1 MTPKFKLQP
10 LSDWFIG
17 LPFLIPFLGMV
28 LISFD
33 SGTLRAGTTPFTIA
47 FFLISFASFIL
58 VLVFSERRPNL
69 IRWEV
74 MWGVAIVARLL
85 LLFTIPSL
93 SDDVYRYLWDGHV
106 ANSGVSP
113 YALPIES
120 AELDYLEIPV
130 RALANNTWMASPYM
144 PTAQWIFRGL
154 NWIAPVSPLSMQ
166 ITMVVFELGAAF
178 FAAKLL
184 AAAGYPS
191 NRLLLILWNPLFIVE
206 VAHSAHIDAWMILLM
221 LSGIWFAIPLVP
233 AKGAGNASRETGQ
246 ITTSSLRLLLS
257 PILIAFA
264 TLTKILPVLI
274 LPVLFWYWN
283 WRQRFMYGILS
294 VGLLIPAGLRAGWG
308 LVGPLD
314 GTGLFGALR
323 IYNDRWKF
331 NSGLF
336 FWVTRWLNDGDGYSP
351 SPADG
356 QVKLVVLLIML
367 IVLLVVW
374 YFAYLAYQRQD
385 VRSSIRLMTL
395 PLMAYLLLTH
405 TVHPWYALIL
415 LIFLPFL
422 APAQDENKYYWLITA
437 PWIYLSGGL
446 IFSYLTYLNPDDF
459 RELARVRNLEWIPTL
474 VLLAIGFAAWLTV
487 LRIKND
493 ETIR

>member
-1 MTPKFKLQP
+1 MTPQFKLQP
-10 LSDWFIG
+10 VSDWLIG

-33 SGTLRAGTTPFTIA
+33 SGTLRAGTTPLTIA
-47 FFLISFASFIL
+47 FFLISFASFVL

-85 LLFTIPSL
+85 LLFTTPSL

-106 ANSGVSP
+106 ANNGVSP

-120 AELDYLEIPV
+120 AELDHLEIPV

-154 NWIAPVSPLSMQ
+154 NWVAPASPLSMQ
-166 ITMVVFELGAAF
+166 ITMILFELGAAF
-178 FAAKLL
+178 FVAKLL
-184 AAAGYPS
+184 TAAGYPS
-191 NRLLLILWNPLFIVE
+191 RRLLLVLWNPLFIVE
-206 VAHSAHIDAWMILLM
+206 IAHSAHIDAWMILLM
-221 LSGIWFAIPLVP
+221 LSGIWFAL
-233 AKGAGNASRETGQ
+233 GAGWASGNHQSNDGSGPSRPYWLT
-246 ITTSSLRLLLS
+246 S

-308 LVGPLD
+308 LTGPLD

-323 IYNDRWKF
+323 IYNAQWKF

-356 QVKLVVLLIML
+356 QVKFVVALIML
-367 IVLLVVW
+367 IVLLAVW
-374 YFAYLAYQRQD
+374 YFAYHAHQRQD
-385 VRSSIRLMTL
+385 IRASIRLMTI

-446 IFSYLTYLNPDDF
+446 IFSYLTYLNPNDF

>member
-1 MTPKFKLQP
+1 MTPKFTIKP

-17 LPFLIPFLGMV
+17 LPFIIPFLGMV

-33 SGTLRAGTTPFTIA
+33 SGTLRAGTTPTTIA

-58 VLVFSERRPNL
+58 VLVFSEQRPNL

-74 MWGVAIVARLL
+74 MWGVAILARIL
-85 LLFTIPSL
+85 LLFTTPSL

-113 YALPIES
+113 YALPIDS
-120 AELDYLEIPV
+120 ADLDYLDIPV

-154 NWIAPVSPLSMQ
+154 NWIAPASPLSMQ
-166 ITMVVFELGAAF
+166 ITMIVFELSAIF
-178 FAAKLL
+178 FVGKLL
-184 AAAGYPS
+184 TAAGYAS
-191 NRLLLILWNPLFIVE
+191 RRLLLVLWNPLFIVE

-221 LSGIWFAIPLVP
+221 MTGVWFALKPTHPLP
-233 AKGAGNASRETGQ
+233 NNLTW
-246 ITTSSLRLLLS
+246 LYS

-283 WRQRFMYGILS
+283 WRQRFLYGILS
-294 VGLLIPAGLRAGWG
+294 ISLLIPAGLLAGWG
-308 LVGPLD
+308 LSGPLD

-336 FWVTRWLNDGDGYSP
+336 FWVTRWLNDGDGYTP

-356 QVKLVVLLIML
+356 RVKLVVVAIML
-367 IVLLVVW
+367 IILLAVW
-374 YFAYLAYQRQD
+374 VFAYHAHQRQD
-385 VRSSIRLMTL
+385 KRASIRLMTI
-395 PLMAYLLLTH
+395 PLMAYLLMTH

-459 RELARVRNLEWIPTL
+459 REYANVRNLEWIPTL
-474 VLLAIGFAAWLTV
+474 ILFGVATIVWLFLKKAKLVHIHT
-487 LRIKND
+487 
-493 ETIR
+493 ESATPQS